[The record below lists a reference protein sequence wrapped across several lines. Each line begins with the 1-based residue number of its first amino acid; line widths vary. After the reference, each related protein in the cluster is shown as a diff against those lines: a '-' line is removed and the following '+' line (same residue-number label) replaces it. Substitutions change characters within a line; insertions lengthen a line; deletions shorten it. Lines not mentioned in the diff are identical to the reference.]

1 MRIKG
6 LRKDIK
12 QNELVKTLTKH
23 LDSKGVTE
31 IRDLAKRILSGGTFE
46 LEDDWGLEQDLKD
59 LGVKVD

>member
-6 LRKDIK
+6 LRRDIK
-12 QNELVKTLTKH
+12 QNELVQTLKKH
-23 LDSKGVTE
+23 LSDKNADE
-31 IRDLAKRILSGGTFE
+31 IRSLAKRILSGGSFD